1 MKKIAFLFSGQG
13 SQYVG
18 MGNELQSLPE
28 NQALVSRY
36 PEIVQ
41 LCQNGPEEILNQT
54 RFTQK
59 ALVFTSLLGYNA
71 LIANGIKP
79 DIVCGLSLGEYTA
92 CVASGVLSVED
103 AIEIV
108 TWRGQWMEEAVVG
121 IDSKMIAILS
131 TDETVIANAIEKVNS
146 VGYLAISNYNCPGQ
160 IVVAGQRNAI
170 DALVETLKSEGV
182 RRMIELKVSGPF
194 HTRFLLPVETKL
206 EELFST
212 LTFHTP
218 KVPLIS
224 NLTGEICVENNVRSN
239 LVKQVSHPVQFTQ
252 TLETLRKNGVT
263 TLIEV
268 GPKQV
273 LSGFAKKMDW
283 DVEIYHVEDLTSL
296 KETLDG
302 VKGELK

>member
-13 SQYVG
+13 SQYIG
-18 MGNELQSLPE
+18 MGTELYTLPE
-28 NQALVSRY
+28 NQPLVSRY

-41 LCQNGPEEILNQT
+41 LCLNGPEEILNQT

-71 LIANGIKP
+71 LIANQIKP
-79 DIVCGLSLGEYTA
+79 DFVCGLSLGEYTA
-92 CVASGVLSVED
+92 CVASGFLSVED

-108 TWRGQWMEEAVVG
+108 TWRGQWMEEAVMG

-131 TDETVIANAIEKVNS
+131 TDETVISKAIERVTS

-194 HTRFLLPVETKL
+194 HTKFLQPVEAKL
-206 EELFST
+206 DDLFANMS
-212 LTFHTP
+212 FHDQ
-218 KVPLIS
+218 KVPLLS
-224 NLTGEICVENNVRSN
+224 NLTGEICEENKVRSN
-239 LVKQVSHPVQFTQ
+239 LVKQVSHPVQFTK

-263 TLIEV
+263 TLIEI

-283 DVEIYHVEDLTSL
+283 DVEIYHVEDLLSL

-302 VKGELK
+302 VKGESK